1 MQQTIIENGILKATI
16 NHFGAELFALEKN
29 GQNYIWEIDGNF
41 WNKTSPIL
49 FPIVGGLKNNE
60 YEYDGEMFSLPR
72 HGFAREKNFQVVAKT
87 GNSVTFSLQYDDETL
102 KIYPFKFELQ
112 IIYTLRDSEL
122 FVQYLVKNLD
132 SEKLYFSI
140 GAHPAFKIVG
150 DFENYSLEF
159 DRPETLIFYQL
170 HDNLFSGKTREIQ
183 LNSTQLPL
191 DYQLFENDAI
201 VLKNY
206 TTTSLKLFNQ
216 NQPILNV
223 KFSEFPYL
231 GIWTKKDAPF
241 ICIEPWL
248 GIADNHNASG
258 KIEEKEGIQTLE
270 ALSQQSFEWSIELF

>member
-1 MQQTIIENGILKATI
+1 MEQTIIENGILRATI
-16 NHFGAELFALEKN
+16 NHLGAELTALEKE
-29 GQNYIWEIDGNF
+29 GKNYIWEIDEKY

-60 YEYDGEMFSLPR
+60 YLFDDENFSLPR
-72 HGFAREKNFQVVAKT
+72 HGFAREKMFQMVNKT
-87 GNSVTFSLQYDDETL
+87 ESSVTFSLQYDEETL

-112 IIYTLRDSEL
+112 IIYSLHDSEL
-122 FVQYLVKNLD
+122 FVKYFIKNLD
-132 SEKLYFSI
+132 SKTLYFSI
-140 GAHPAFKIVG
+140 GAHPAFKIEG